1 MNFSD
6 NTVLS
11 VKALNDFVKRIVE
24 SNSYLSSVNIR
35 GEISNFTN
43 HYKSGHLY
51 FSLKDEEAQ
60 VRCVMFSSNVSKL
73 TFTPKDGMKVNA
85 HGRVSMFVRDGQFI
99 FYVDKLDADGIG
111 DLYLKF
117 EEIKKKL
124 SNEGLF
130 DSSRKKSIP
139 RYPRRIGVITSE
151 TGAAIQDIKN
161 VISRRYPI
169 AQIILYPSL
178 VQGKGAEQDLCGG
191 IEYFSRNGNT
201 DTVIIGRGGGSIED
215 LWSFNSEKLARA
227 IYACPV
233 PVISAVGHETDF
245 TICDFVSDLRAPTP
259 SAAAELA
266 VPDVNDIKRQLG
278 NVVKKMSNTLTLRVS
293 DSRLKIE
300 KLSNNRALQSPL
312 NLVED
317 KRLYL
322 DRVNDKMCTNM
333 HRVIDGKMRLLSDSE
348 NSLYNDI
355 RYIYEKF
362 RTEYIRLTAKL
373 DALNPMSVI
382 SRGYSAV
389 FDGGGSLVKSVNDV
403 NIGEKLKLNVSDG
416 VIVAEA
422 IEIKEKDNV

>member
-151 TGAAIQDIKN
+151 TCAAIQDIKN
-161 VISRRYPI
+161 VISRI
-169 AQIILYPSL
+169 
-178 VQGKGAEQDLCGG
+178 
-191 IEYFSRNGNT
+191 
-201 DTVIIGRGGGSIED
+201 
-215 LWSFNSEKLARA
+215 
-227 IYACPV
+227 
-233 PVISAVGHETDF
+233 
-245 TICDFVSDLRAPTP
+245 
-259 SAAAELA
+259 
-266 VPDVNDIKRQLG
+266 
-278 NVVKKMSNTLTLRVS
+278 
-293 DSRLKIE
+293 
-300 KLSNNRALQSPL
+300 
-312 NLVED
+312 
-317 KRLYL
+317 
-322 DRVNDKMCTNM
+322 
-333 HRVIDGKMRLLSDSE
+333 
-348 NSLYNDI
+348 
-355 RYIYEKF
+355 
-362 RTEYIRLTAKL
+362 
-373 DALNPMSVI
+373 
-382 SRGYSAV
+382 
-389 FDGGGSLVKSVNDV
+389 
-403 NIGEKLKLNVSDG
+403 
-416 VIVAEA
+416 IVAA
-422 IEIKEKDNV
+422 SASSSKILSSYRVVQFMKM